1 MSRLNILDYAY
12 RTVTFSCVAVGA
24 WAIYAGWT
32 LMERHA
38 KDKDFKL
45 EVKKKEE
52 AREELLAK
60 QAVSNVDY
68 AANLLRVLDLRRHNT
83 HELFKEGRDERGV
96 DLDTVSRSLP
106 SVASNKFGTIGLTR
120 GIAKAKATS

>member
-32 LMERHA
+32 VHSDTLRRGRGLMERHA

-60 QAVSNVDY
+60 QAVSNVY
-68 AANLLRVLDLRRHNT
+68 
-83 HELFKEGRDERGV
+83 
-96 DLDTVSRSLP
+96 
-106 SVASNKFGTIGLTR
+106 GLN
-120 GIAKAKATS
+120 S